1 VKIEILTVGKPRTSY
16 IKEGVSDYLKR
27 LRSYVSLSVRH
38 VPDYSRRKRPEK
50 VLEEEGK
57 EILGA
62 MGRLDFLVLLDVQG
76 RLMDSLSFAK
86 WMQKS
91 LCETQK
97 KLIFCIGGAYGV
109 SSDVKNRAN
118 LLLSLSPMTFPHEM
132 TLLILAEQ
140 LYRAV
145 MINNGSAYHH

>member
-1 VKIEILTVGKPRTSY
+1 MKIEILTVGKPRTSY

-62 MGRLDFLVLLDVQG
+62 VGRLDF
-76 RLMDSLSFAK
+76 
-86 WMQKS
+86 
-91 LCETQK
+91 
-97 KLIFCIGGAYGV
+97 
-109 SSDVKNRAN
+109 
-118 LLLSLSPMTFPHEM
+118 
-132 TLLILAEQ
+132 
-140 LYRAV
+140 
-145 MINNGSAYHH
+145 